1 MAVTSEGN
9 VEGSSEPE
17 GMSLTKLLR
26 PLGDRKESV
35 RPFVPWIGGPRLYML
50 LLYAA
55 VVIGSAI
62 TFFMSQELWY
72 GNWEVYNTYVFAVSG
87 IFLIFGLIL
96 LFNVEPVVTE
106 KGRSTLLPFPRSALG
121 QIGLI
126 LTVACL
132 IGLAAIGQSAGGW
145 AVLLS
150 VGVVAG
156 FVMVVMSSKA
166 IDERDS
172 MTLALFGAG
181 MVLMLL
187 MPVHEAFDIARSP
200 AGEYPF
206 TALNVTLFTG
216 GMIMAVLALQQ
227 MRTRDGLFAAWL
239 LGAMALFL
247 VSFHEQVG
255 LIASNTADQYDRA
268 VAMIGITFSFVPL
281 ATYIWRENQYLS
293 LWSRLRSANTL
304 IRKANFVAALKH
316 ADAAL
321 EQCLDLGI
329 SQRFALPWSLK
340 GDALYGLKEHS
351 KAKHAYEVALD
362 IDPNDGISWCQ
373 LGNIQALDGKR
384 ALALSAYDKAL
395 KIDSNN
401 AYAWNNKGVIFV
413 SLAWPEEAMV
423 CFNKAMLL
431 MPNNF
436 DAHINLAKISARLGR
451 HDEAVMHFQHALEM
465 KPDNPVAKLGLRKE
479 FLMGQRIDQIRGW
492 EQLGLDTRPLW
503 AILREDPG
511 DFEKRSKEFL
521 SSIVDQR
528 TQLTVGTG
536 REKFNVNDAIKAIL
550 TATEKSGATMERI
563 EKDTGLEKDQLVL
576 PMALLMKTERLHFRQ
591 SGDRQVYV
599 SKGKAPDEPE
609 TPPPETEQEEP
620 AQEEQSEAVPGEPSE
635 ETSTKKRRVI
645 RKREEEIEPT
655 ASILVFGKSPS
666 SSEPKRKS
674 KRKRKK

>member
-1 MAVTSEGN
+1 MAVTSEES

-55 VVIGSAI
+55 VVIGSAV
-62 TFFMSQELWY
+62 TFFMSQEIWY

-87 IFLIFGLIL
+87 VFLIFGLIL
-96 LFNVEPVVTE
+96 LFNVEPVVTD
-106 KGRSTLLPFPRSALG
+106 KGRSTLLPLPRSVLG
-121 QIGLI
+121 QIGLL

-132 IGLAAIGQSAGGW
+132 VGLVAIGDSAEGW

-156 FVMVVMSSKA
+156 FVMIVMASKA
-166 IDERDS
+166 IDEKDS
-172 MTLALFGAG
+172 IILALFGAG

-255 LIASNTADQYDRA
+255 LIASHNAEQYDRA

-281 ATYIWRENQYLS
+281 VTYVWRESQYLA
-293 LWSRLRSANTL
+293 LWSRLRTANSL

-321 EQCLDLGI
+321 EQCFDLGI
-329 SQRFALPWSLK
+329 SRRFALPWSLR
-340 GDALYGLKEHS
+340 GDALYGLREHS
-351 KAKHAYEVALD
+351 KAKHAYEAALD

-395 KIDSNN
+395 KIDPNN

-436 DAHINLAKISARLGR
+436 DAHINLAKISAKLGR
-451 HDEAVMHFQHALEM
+451 HDEAVMHFQQALEIN
-465 KPDNPVAKLGLRKE
+465 PDSEVAKNGLHKE

-503 AILREDPG
+503 ALLREDPASF
-511 DFEKRSKEFL
+511 DRRSKEFL

-528 TQLTVGTG
+528 TQLTVGIG
-536 REKFNVNDAIKAIL
+536 KEKLNVNDAIKLIL
-550 TATEKSGATMERI
+550 NVTEKSGATMEKI
-563 EKDTGLEKDQLVL
+563 EKETGLSRDQLVL
-576 PMALLMKTERLHFRQ
+576 PMALLMKTDRLHFKQ
-591 SGDRQVYV
+591 TGDKDIYV
-599 SKGKAPDEPE
+599 SKGKAPDKPA
-609 TPPPETEQEEP
+609 TPPPQRRKAERPKKKEEDEKP
-620 AQEEQSEAVPGEPSE
+620 AK
-635 ETSTKKRRVI
+635 KKRRFS
-645 RKREEEIEPT
+645 RKKDREEDEDLEPT
-655 ASILVFGKSPS
+655 ASVLVFG
-666 SSEPKRKS
+666 R
-674 KRKRKK
+674 RKKR

>member
-1 MAVTSEGN
+1 MAVTSERN

-17 GMSLTKLLR
+17 GLSLTKLLR

-55 VVIGSAI
+55 VVIGSAV
-62 TFFMSQELWY
+62 TFFMSQEVWY
-72 GNWEVYNTYVFAVSG
+72 GNWEVYNTYVFAASG
-87 IFLIFGLIL
+87 VFLILGLVL
-96 LFNVEPVVTE
+96 LFNVEPVVTDR
-106 KGRSTLLPFPRSALG
+106 GRSTLFPFPRSAMG
-121 QIGLI
+121 QVGLV

-132 IGLAAIGQSAGGW
+132 IGLVAIGTPAGGW

-156 FVMVVMSSKA
+156 FVMVVMASKA

-172 MTLALFGAG
+172 VVLALFGAG
-181 MVLMLL
+181 MVMMLL

-216 GMIMAVLALQQ
+216 GMIMVVLALQQ
-227 MRTRDGLFAAWL
+227 IRTRDGLFAAWL

-247 VSFHEQVG
+247 VSFHEQIG
-255 LIASNTADQYDRA
+255 LIASNNAEQYDRT

-281 ATYIWRENQYLS
+281 VTYVWRESQYLA
-293 LWSRLRSANTL
+293 LWARLRVANSL
-304 IRKANFVAALKH
+304 IRKTNFVAALKH
-316 ADAAL
+316 ADVAL
-321 EQCLDLGI
+321 EQCFDLGI
-329 SQRFALPWSLK
+329 SRGFALPWSLK
-340 GDALYGLKEHS
+340 GDALYGLREHS
-351 KAKHAYEVALD
+351 KAKHAYEMALD

-373 LGNIQALDGKR
+373 LGNIQALDAKR

-395 KIDSNN
+395 KIDPNN

-451 HDEAVMHFQHALEM
+451 HDEAVMHFQHALEI
-465 KPDNPVAKLGLRKE
+465 KPDNKVAKKGLRKE

-503 AILREDPG
+503 AMLRGDPG
-511 DFEKRSKEFL
+511 DFDRRSKEFL

-550 TATEKSGATMERI
+550 TATEKSGATMDRI
-563 EKDTGLEKDQLVL
+563 VKETGLAKDQLVL
-576 PMALLMKTERLHFRQ
+576 PMALLMKTERLHFKQ
-591 SGDRQVYV
+591 SGDREVYV
-599 SKGKAPDEPE
+599 SKGRAPDEPE
-609 TPPPETEQEEP
+609 TPPPEVAPEGPADDEQQEETTPEQEP
-620 AQEEQSEAVPGEPSE
+620 
-635 ETSTKKRRVI
+635 STKKRRFI

-655 ASILVFGKSPS
+655 ASVLVFGKTAG
-666 SSEPKRKS
+666 EPKRKS
-674 KRKRKK
+674 KRKRSK

>member
-1 MAVTSEGN
+1 MAVTSEEN
-9 VEGSSEPE
+9 LEGSPEPE

-62 TFFMSQELWY
+62 TFFMSQEIWY
-72 GNWEVYNTYVFAVSG
+72 GGWEVYNTYVFAVSG
-87 IFLIFGLIL
+87 IFLIFGLLL
-96 LFNVEPVVTE
+96 LFNVEPVVTVQ
-106 KGRSTLLPFPRSALG
+106 GGSTLLPFPKSLLG
-121 QIGLI
+121 QVGLI
-126 LTVACL
+126 LTVVCL
-132 IGLAAIGQSAGGW
+132 VGLVFVDTSAGGW
-145 AVLLS
+145 AILLS
-150 VGVVAG
+150 VGVVTG
-156 FVMVVMSSKA
+156 FIMVVMASKA
-166 IDERDS
+166 VDERDS
-172 MTLALFGAG
+172 MILAMFGAG

-187 MPVHEAFDIARSP
+187 VPVHEAFDVARSP
-200 AGEYPF
+200 VGEYPF
-206 TALNVTLFTG
+206 TAVNVTLFTG
-216 GMIMAVLALQQ
+216 GMILAVLALQH

-255 LIASNTADQYDRA
+255 LISSQTADQYDRT

-281 ATYIWRENQYLS
+281 VMYVWRESQYLG
-293 LWSRLRSANTL
+293 LWSRLRSANSL
-304 IRKANFVAALKH
+304 IRKGNFPAALKQ

-321 EQCLDLGI
+321 EECFEIGV
-329 SQRFALPWSLK
+329 SRRFALPWSLK
-340 GDALYGLKEHS
+340 GDALYGLREHS
-351 KAKHAYEVALD
+351 KAKNCYETALD
-362 IDPNDGISWCQ
+362 IDPDDGISWCQ
-373 LGNIQALDGKR
+373 LGNIQALDAKR

-395 KIDSNN
+395 KIDPNN

-423 CFNKAMLL
+423 CFNKAMLI

-451 HDEAVMHFQHALEM
+451 HDEAVMHFQHALEI
-465 KPDNPVAKLGLRKE
+465 KPDNEVAKSGLRKE

-503 AILREDPG
+503 AILRDDPVNF
-511 DFEKRSKEFL
+511 DKRSKEFL

-550 TATEKSGATMERI
+550 GVTEKSGATMDRI
-563 EKDTGLEKDQLVL
+563 EKDTGLSRDQLVL
-576 PMALLMKTERLHFRQ
+576 PMALLMKTDRLHFRQ
-591 SGDRQVYV
+591 SGEREVYV

-609 TPPPETEQEEP
+609 SPPPEIEQEEAPEVEAPEVEEAEVNPP
-620 AQEEQSEAVPGEPSE
+620 A
-635 ETSTKKRRVI
+635 KKRRFA
-645 RKREEEIEPT
+645 RRRDESDIEPT
-655 ASILVFGKSPS
+655 ASILVFGKSTKKPQA
-666 SSEPKRKS
+666 